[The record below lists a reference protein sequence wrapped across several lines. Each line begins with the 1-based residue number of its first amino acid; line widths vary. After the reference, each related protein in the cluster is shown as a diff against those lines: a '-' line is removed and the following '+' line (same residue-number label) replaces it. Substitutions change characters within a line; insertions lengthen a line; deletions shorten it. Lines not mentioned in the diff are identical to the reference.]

1 MRKVIGKLLALSAV
15 LVLTSCGGKDK
26 KASSGE
32 NESVDK
38 EANIK
43 ISVQLEEDWME
54 HYKAAAE
61 RVKKEFPN
69 AEIELRTIG
78 GLEHIEIIDSTD
90 ANNEDVAD
98 LFCIPADRLAGLVG
112 NEVLGAIDSQ
122 KLADEIGGWD
132 DFDSGLGGEFKV
144 DGEYFAFPY
153 NIETL
158 ITYVNTANAKEKGID
173 LEKDIEINDVKD
185 ESTVLFPAFDAWYGV
200 AATNSSNIELLGKNE
215 DGTFFSDMTKE
226 WDELDESQQA
236 TIKGL
241 YEYWKKHNEAG
252 TQLFDPDA
260 GWGYVDETFKPGN
273 GGVARLGGAWD
284 AQAISKQAGEGN
296 LAIYPMEK
304 LTLAGKALAH
314 WQSGWGLAINARLE
328 EYAEKK
334 ALAEAMIKEL
344 VNPEYAEDLYK
355 YSGKILENVSA
366 EEYQNSKLD
375 QIDKDIIEATIDSY
389 KKAPSR
395 PLFKEWGDVWDTYSN
410 AVLSWNSVNPQNEEE
425 AYKALK
431 ASFESMMANFK

>member
-1 MRKVIGKLLALSAV
+1 MCIRDRNKA
-15 LVLTSCGGKDK
+15 DK
-26 KASSGE
+26 KAGE
-32 NESVDK
+32 SAKDVDK

-43 ISVQLEEDWME
+43 ISVQLEEDWRK
-54 HYKAAAE
+54 HYEAAAE
-61 RVKKEFPN
+61 RVKKKFPN

-98 LFCIPADRLAGLVG
+98 LFSIPADRLAGLVG

-132 DFDSGLGGEFKV
+132 NFDSGLGGEFKV

-158 ITYVNTANAKEKGID
+158 ITYVNTQNAKEKGID
-173 LEKDIEINDVKD
+173 LDKDIEINEVKD

-215 DGTFFSDMTKE
+215 DGTFFSDMTKD
-226 WDELDESQQA
+226 WNELDESQQA

-260 GWGYVDETFKPGN
+260 GWGYIDDTFKEGK
-273 GGVARLGGAWD
+273 GGVARIGGAWD
-284 AQAISKQAGEGN
+284 AAPISEQAGEGN
-296 LAIYPMEK
+296 LEVYPIDNI
-304 LTLAGKALAH
+304 TIAGKPLNH
-314 WQSGWGLAINARLE
+314 WQGGWGLAINARIE
-328 EYAEKK
+328 EDANKK
-334 ALAEAMIKEL
+334 AIANEMIKQI
-344 VNPEYAEDLYK
+344 VNPEFAIDLYK
-355 YSGKILENVSA
+355 STGKILENVKN
-366 EEYQNSKLD
+366 EDYQASDLAD
-375 QIDKDIIEATIDSY
+375 SDKAIIEATIKSY
-389 KKAPSR
+389 ETAPAR
-395 PLFKEWGDVWDTYSN
+395 PLFKEWGDVWDTYKN
-410 AVLSWNSVNPQNEEE
+410 AILSWNSVKPANEEE
-425 AYKALK
+425 AYNQLK
-431 ASFESMMANFK
+431 ASFDSMMANFSK

>member
-1 MRKVIGKLLALSAV
+1 MKKIIGKLLALSAA

-122 KLADEIGGWD
+122 KLAGEIGGWD

-158 ITYVNTANAKEKGID
+158 ITYVNTANAKEKGIV
-173 LEKDIEINDVKD
+173 LEKDIEIGDVKD

-200 AATNSSNIELLGKNE
+200 AAQTHQISS
-215 DGTFFSDMTKE
+215 F
-226 WDELDESQQA
+226 
-236 TIKGL
+236 
-241 YEYWKKHNEAG
+241 
-252 TQLFDPDA
+252 
-260 GWGYVDETFKPGN
+260 
-273 GGVARLGGAWD
+273 
-284 AQAISKQAGEGN
+284 
-296 LAIYPMEK
+296 
-304 LTLAGKALAH
+304 
-314 WQSGWGLAINARLE
+314 
-328 EYAEKK
+328 
-334 ALAEAMIKEL
+334 
-344 VNPEYAEDLYK
+344 
-355 YSGKILENVSA
+355 
-366 EEYQNSKLD
+366 
-375 QIDKDIIEATIDSY
+375 
-389 KKAPSR
+389 
-395 PLFKEWGDVWDTYSN
+395 
-410 AVLSWNSVNPQNEEE
+410 
-425 AYKALK
+425 
-431 ASFESMMANFK
+431 